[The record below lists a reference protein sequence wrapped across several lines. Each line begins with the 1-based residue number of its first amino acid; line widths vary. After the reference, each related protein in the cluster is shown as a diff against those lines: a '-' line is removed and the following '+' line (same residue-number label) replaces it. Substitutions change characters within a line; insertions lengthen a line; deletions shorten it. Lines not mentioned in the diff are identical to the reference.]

1 MERRGLNM
9 KTFCYV
15 TAIICLAF
23 FSASTMHAATPSQ
36 QYIESHAQFE
46 INFLE
51 SVLDLKIFSKL
62 SDSQIKHIEE
72 NFSSHVKKVYGT
84 MDEAQNL
91 LAYALEDY
99 SIKFL
104 DLVKLIERD
113 VENLTEAKSHRQG

>member
-1 MERRGLNM
+1 M
-9 KTFCYV
+9 KFFCYA
-15 TAIICLAF
+15 TAITCLTC
-23 FSASTMHAATPSQ
+23 FSNSALHAATLSQ

-51 SVLDLKIFSKL
+51 SILKLKAFSKL

-72 NFSSHVKKVYGT
+72 NFSSYVKKVYGT

-91 LAYALEDY
+91 LAYGLEDY

-104 DLVKLIERD
+104 DLVKSIEKD
-113 VENLTEAKSHRQG
+113 VENLYKKDLQPKL